1 MSKRMVVGEEKTVAF
16 SNIICFLDDKNF
28 VQYCENS
35 NDGIPG
41 IWSEY
46 TGKHITDFLDID
58 LTLASG
64 YAGWQ
69 GKVLKFVQSKNL
81 MGNGTILF
89 ITACSD
95 HSAIYEKAM
104 DNIAEGIQIYD
115 RNGYLL
121 FCNKGTESIEKMD
134 RTKII
139 GKHLLD
145 IYGLDPDYSTVLTA
159 IKNKAPVV
167 NRCDNFKNKYGK
179 VITTMNSGY
188 PLFIDDQLIGALGLV
203 QDNSTLE
210 TYWTRA
216 NVFEKYLSEREPGG
230 NRAKRKNYYTF
241 KYYTFTDLIGDNANF
256 VEAVNLARNIALQDC
271 AVLIYGE
278 TGTGKELF
286 AQSIH
291 SASKRK
297 YKEFVAINCA
307 AIPESLIEGIL
318 FGTEKG
324 TFTGS
329 SDRMGLFEQA
339 EGGTLFLDEINSMA
353 LHVQSK
359 LLRVLQEKRFRRV
372 GGLKDIECNVRIL
385 SSTNEEPLSCIENNQ
400 LRRDLYYRINTV
412 TVNIP
417 PLRQRPDDIELL
429 TNYFIKNLSYRYS
442 KKVTSV
448 ADSVIDKFKE
458 YAWPGNVRELLHVL
472 EYAFNIMEG
481 QCIDLH
487 CLPKYFKAQQSQ
499 KTAMS
504 TPAAC
509 NPILQHRTLEELMA
523 EYEQKVVTQ
532 VLKDFNYNV
541 SKTAK
546 VLGIKRQSLQYRLKK
561 YNVKLTK

>member
-1 MSKRMVVGEEKTVAF
+1 MAF
-16 SNIICFLDDKNF
+16 SSVICFLDDNNILRS
-28 VQYCENS
+28 CES
-35 NDGIPG
+35 SSDGMPG

-46 TGKHITDFLDID
+46 TGKLITDFLDID
-58 LTLASG
+58 VTLASG
-64 YAGWQ
+64 YARWQ
-69 GKVLKFVQSKNL
+69 GKVLKFVQSKNR
-81 MGNGTILF
+81 MGKGTILF
-89 ITACSD
+89 IAACSD
-95 HSAIYEKAM
+95 HSAIYEQAM
-104 DNIAEGIQIYD
+104 DNIAEGIQVFD

-121 FCNKGTESIEKMD
+121 FCNKGNERIEKMD
-134 RTKII
+134 RAKII

-145 IYGLDPDYSTVLTA
+145 IYELDADFSTILTA
-159 IKNKAPVV
+159 LKTKAPVI
-167 NRCDNFKNKYGK
+167 NRCDNFKNKYGEM
-179 VITTMNSGY
+179 ITTMNSGY
-188 PLFIDDQLIGALGLV
+188 PLFMDDQLIGAIGLV

-216 NVFEKYLSEREPGG
+216 NVFEKYLSKREQGG
-230 NRAKRKNYYTF
+230 NHEKRKNFYTL
-241 KYYTFTDLIGDNANF
+241 KYYTFNDLIGANTSF
-256 VEAVNLARNIALQDC
+256 AEAVHLARNIALQDC

-359 LLRVLQEKRFRRV
+359 LLRVLQEKKFRRV
-372 GGLKDIECNVRIL
+372 GGLKDIECDVRIL
-385 SSTNEEPLSCIENNQ
+385 SSTNEEPLACIENSR

-417 PLRQRPDDIELL
+417 PLRQRLDDIELL
-429 TNYFIKNLSYRYS
+429 THYFIKQLSCRYS
-442 KKVTSV
+442 KKVTTV
-448 ADSVIDKFKE
+448 ADQVIETFKA
-458 YAWPGNVRELLHVL
+458 YTWPGNVRELLHVL

-481 QCIDLH
+481 QRIDLH
-487 CLPKYFKAQQSQ
+487 CLPKYFAVQQSP
-499 KTAMS
+499 KTVTG

-509 NPILQHRTLEELMA
+509 KPILHHRTLEELMA
-523 EYEQKVVTQ
+523 EYEQKVVIQ
-532 VLKDFNYNV
+532 VLQDYNYNV
-541 SKTAK
+541 SKTAQA
-546 VLGIKRQSLQYRLKK
+546 LGIKRQSLQYRLKK
-561 YNVKLTK
+561 YNVRPTE